1 MVAQEPQS
9 AGVNYVC
16 SQREH
21 IPCQLLYPRSP
32 SEMRKNPP
40 VVCLDRRHP
49 VSLSTLGRSFVPWHA
64 GPGMTGQ
71 YILHKIL
78 DNWPEWFSEEPPGIG
93 LVNVEWDNEENE
105 VQ

>member
-21 IPCQLLYPRSP
+21 IPCRYCTHGAYQKC
-32 SEMRKNPP
+32 EKIPP
-40 VVCLDRRHP
+40 WFADRRHP